1 MASIKRTTRKK
12 TERKGP
18 YPKGYYQG
26 FFTPTHPEKYRG
38 DVKNI
43 VFRSGWELRVMRWL
57 DNNSSILAWSSEEIV
72 IPYKSPLDDPK
83 EMKVRRYF
91 PDFFVEAIGNDGKVK
106 KILIEVKP
114 VAQTKQPTTTKR
126 KTKRYLTEV
135 MTWEQNQAK
144 WQAATKYCE
153 AKGWTFRI
161 MTEHDI
167 FGDKLPK

>member
-1 MASIKRTTRKK
+1 
-12 TERKGP
+12 
-18 YPKGYYQG
+18 
-26 FFTPTHPEKYRG
+26 
-38 DVKNI
+38 
-43 VFRSGWELRVMRWL
+43 MRWL
-57 DNNSSILAWSSEEIV
+57 DNNSSVIAWSSEEIV
-72 IPYKSPLDDPK
+72 IPYKHPLDDPR
-83 EMKVRRYF
+83 EMKTRRYF
-91 PDFFVEAIGNDGKVK
+91 PDFYVEAMGNDGKVK

-114 VAQTKQPTTTKR
+114 VAQTKQPTPAKR

-144 WQAATKYCE
+144 WQAATKYCA